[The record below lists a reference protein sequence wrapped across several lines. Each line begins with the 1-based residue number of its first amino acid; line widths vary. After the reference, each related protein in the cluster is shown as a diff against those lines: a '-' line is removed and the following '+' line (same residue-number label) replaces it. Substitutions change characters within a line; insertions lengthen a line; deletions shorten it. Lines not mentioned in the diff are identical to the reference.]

1 MMRYLTCKEAD
12 GWNVRMAETE
22 ADDLQSTARAICA
35 DIGGMA
41 SFPFTCQG
49 VDYTVFYDDEIFTKD
64 KKEIVVS
71 LYVQGDTE
79 RSYLDPEGPDL
90 VFGNFAL
97 VKGHTHEGMLATLDD
112 EDIKKL
118 SNFIIESDA
127 KLKAMMKNK
136 LFQKNEVIRSRV
148 IKQERNA

>member
-1 MMRYLTCKEAD
+1 
-12 GWNVRMAETE
+12 
-22 ADDLQSTARAICA
+22 
-35 DIGGMA
+35 
-41 SFPFTCQG
+41 
-49 VDYTVFYDDEIFTKD
+49 
-64 KKEIVVS
+64 
-71 LYVQGDTE
+71 
-79 RSYLDPEGPDL
+79 
-90 VFGNFAL
+90 
-97 VKGHTHEGMLATLDD
+97 MLATLDD

>member
-1 MMRYLTCKEAD
+1 MCAWLRLRQTICS
-12 GWNVRMAETE
+12 
-22 ADDLQSTARAICA
+22 LPARAICA

-79 RSYLDPEGPDL
+79 RSYLDPEGPGPRVWQL
-90 VFGNFAL
+90 RFGQGAYARRHA
-97 VKGHTHEGMLATLDD
+97 GDTG
-112 EDIKKL
+112 
-118 SNFIIESDA
+118 
-127 KLKAMMKNK
+127 
-136 LFQKNEVIRSRV
+136 
-148 IKQERNA
+148 

>member
-1 MMRYLTCKEAD
+1 M
-12 GWNVRMAETE
+12 
-22 ADDLQSTARAICA
+22 
-35 DIGGMA
+35 
-41 SFPFTCQG
+41 
-49 VDYTVFYDDEIFTKD
+49 
-64 KKEIVVS
+64 
-71 LYVQGDTE
+71 
-79 RSYLDPEGPDL
+79 
-90 VFGNFAL
+90 FGNFAL

-127 KLKAMMKNK
+127 KLKAMKKNK